1 MKSCNPTPRASLP
14 ERVDEHDDHRS
25 YPPAPLF
32 RRAFLVIL
40 LMLGFSASGCAY
52 YSFTGAT
59 IPSQLNTIAIPL
71 AVDNTISPVNTL
83 DQDLTSLLTSRFVGQ
98 TRLRLQNS
106 EQQADALLQARI
118 QSYEN
123 APTSVSGNET
133 ASRNRV
139 TIRVTVTYLDQV
151 EEEELLDQTFSSF
164 GEYDPTQG
172 GLDAEREAAQTA
184 LENIADDIFTAA
196 TSNW

>member
-1 MKSCNPTPRASLP
+1 L
-14 ERVDEHDDHRS
+14 
-25 YPPAPLF
+25 
-32 RRAFLVIL
+32 AFLLALPI
-40 LMLGFSASGCAY
+40 SGCAY
-52 YSFTGAT
+52 YSFSGAT
-59 IPSQLNTIAIPL
+59 IPSQLDTIAIPL

-83 DQDLTSLLTSRFVGQ
+83 DQDLTSLLTNRFVGQ

-106 EQQADALLQARI
+106 EQQADALLQTRI

-123 APTSVSGNET
+123 APTSVGGDET

-139 TIRVTVTYLDQV
+139 TIRVAVTYTDQV
-151 EEEELLDQTFSSF
+151 EDDELLNQTFSSF
-164 GEYDPTQG
+164 GEYDPAQG
-172 GLDAEREAAQTA
+172 GLDAERAAAQTA